1 MGSMQFSKTSKKNRN
16 NADETQASAPETNA
30 GAEMTS
36 KPRSTKSSKT
46 KKTET
51 AETGTVKHHHKG
63 TSIMAV
69 DAGTDK
75 NGATLAATAGIA
87 SPGIVASVG
96 VVAPA
101 VQPEPAIASAL
112 ETPARSRIKQEEIA
126 KLAYTYWIA
135 RGYADGYAEQDWLR
149 AERELTARR

>member
-1 MGSMQFSKTSKKNRN
+1 MQFSKTSKKNRN

-30 GAEMTS
+30 GADMTPN
-36 KPRSTKSSKT
+36 PRSTRSSKT

-63 TSIMAV
+63 TSIVAV
-69 DAGTDK
+69 DGGTEK
-75 NGATLAATAGIA
+75 NGAKALAATAGIA
-87 SPGIVASVG
+87 SPGIVDSVG

-101 VQPEPAIASAL
+101 VQPQPLTASAL
-112 ETPARSRIKQEEIA
+112 ETPARPQVTPEEIA
-126 KLAYTYWIA
+126 KLAYKYWIA

-149 AERELTARR
+149 AERELTAKR